1 MKIPFFVLAFSIIY
15 IVAQNDKS
23 NGREE
28 SNYFVV
34 LIYFLLILLFI
45 LIKKVHICNRN
56 IHFQELNFIQL
67 DNVNESNDTSSNSSN
82 FSLLDDNEI

>member
-15 IVAQNDKS
+15 IVANNGKS
-23 NGREE
+23 NGKEE
-28 SNYFVV
+28 SNYFTV

-45 LIKKVHICNRN
+45 LLKNVHICNRN

-67 DNVNESNDTSSNSSN
+67 DNFNESNDTSSNSSN
-82 FSLLDDNEI
+82 FSSLDNNEI